1 LKSALPYRPMTR
13 AWIPLALLAAC
24 SSSGKA
30 DERRARPATKTLR
43 LAELKV
49 DRVSRIPDPL
59 GLALSVRYDK
69 ANPPER
75 LARDFRQGH
84 HWLYIRKPRGFS
96 FAIHDLL
103 RREEVFLPRAASVTF
118 AQQRNVSSSGRRR
131 EPVLLRLEG
140 TIASDDIAGYLEV
153 VPDPG
158 LEVRGLGSFE
168 NEDIRV
174 LLGRGIDLLV
184 GMAPPSAGGTDE
196 YDTREWVAV
205 IDGQG
210 TEVGLTDALAEAR
223 RAVSLAPLRDHRVI
237 VRRWRPRA
245 RPRATYFRVRLEH
258 VLLAAQMAARRRGA
272 EYHWVWEGLWE
283 GRMEP
288 APATVEAPG
297 WDDPP
302 RLTVHY
308 KEYRQESQ
316 AGRAFWETL
325 ISPLALGA
333 DVGKALFEGESV
345 VERVTHR

>member
-1 LKSALPYRPMTR
+1 
-13 AWIPLALLAAC
+13 
-24 SSSGKA
+24 
-30 DERRARPATKTLR
+30 
-43 LAELKV
+43 
-49 DRVSRIPDPL
+49 
-59 GLALSVRYDK
+59 SVRYDK

-75 LARDFRQGH
+75 LSKDFQKGH
-84 HWLYIRKPRGFS
+84 RWLHIENPRGFS

-103 RREEVFLPRAASVTF
+103 RREQVFLPSEASFTF
-118 AQQRNVSSSGRRR
+118 AQQRNASSSGRRR

-140 TIASDDIAGYLEV
+140 DIHSDDIAAHVEV

-158 LEVRGLGSFE
+158 FDVAGLESFD

-184 GMAPPSAGGTDE
+184 SMAPPSAGGTDE
-196 YDTREWVAV
+196 YDTREWVAL

-210 TEVGLTDALAEAR
+210 AAVELTDALNEAR

-245 RPRATYFRVRLEH
+245 RPRAAFFRVRLEH
-258 VLLAAQMAARRRGA
+258 VLLASQMAAKRRGG

-283 GRMEP
+283 GKMEQ
-288 APATVEAPG
+288 APTPIEPPG
-297 WDDPP
+297 WEDAP

-308 KEYRQESQ
+308 KEYRQDRY

-325 ISPLALGA
+325 MSPLALGA

-345 VERVTHR
+345 VDRVTKK

>member
-1 LKSALPYRPMTR
+1 MTR
-13 AWIPLALLAAC
+13 AWILLGLLAAC
-24 SSSGKA
+24 SSSGKS
-30 DERRARPATKTLR
+30 DEKKARPATKTLR

-49 DRVSRIPDPL
+49 DRVSRTPNPL

-75 LARDFRQGH
+75 LSKDFQQGH
-84 HWLYIRKPRGFS
+84 HWLHIEKPRGFS

-103 RREEVFLPRAASVTF
+103 RREHVFLPNAASITF
-118 AQQRNVSSSGRRR
+118 AQQRVASSKGRRR
-131 EPVLLRLEG
+131 EPALLRLEG
-140 TIASDDIAGYLEV
+140 TIHADDIAGHLEV

-158 LEVRGLGSFE
+158 LEVQGLGSFD

-184 GMAPPSAGGTDE
+184 GMAPATAGGTDE

-205 IDGQG
+205 LDGQG
-210 TEVGLTDALAEAR
+210 AEVELTDALAVAR

-245 RPRATYFRVRLEH
+245 RPRATFFRVRLEH
-258 VLLAAQMAARRRGA
+258 VLLASQMATKRRGG

-283 GRMEP
+283 GKMEQAP
-288 APATVEAPG
+288 APIEPPG
-297 WDDPP
+297 WEDAPQ
-302 RLTVHY
+302 LTVHY
-308 KEYRQESQ
+308 KEYRQEAH

-325 ISPLALGA
+325 MSPLALGA

-345 VERVTHR
+345 VDRVTKK